1 MIKPWSI
8 TTTTR
13 SPYRLRDQLRILN
26 DNFVGLDW
34 TKEAQTNFQIS
45 LIQHRLYGYSEE
57 NGFSTQF
64 LNGLSDNH
72 KNIFTDFL
80 HTLTLEEAK
89 EIFESKNYKDPSMRG
104 RQSFNPFKKFGF
116 VCFQNKILKLTNFGE
131 YFLSDNYDLS
141 EIFFRSFMKWQLPNP
156 DNTGYKL
163 AEGYDIKP
171 FIGTLH
177 LIKAVNLKW
186 EQLGNDPVGL
196 SKKEFLLFVPTLIN
210 FENIDRR
217 AQKIID
223 LRLTLQG
230 RSKQDQREIFNSFQ
244 QSFAA
249 DFLGTDNSVK
259 IKKLLGN
266 LRDYGDNAVRYFR
279 LTKLLF
285 IRGNGYY
292 IDLESRR
299 SIEIDSLLDFD
310 NAQSKTFETK
320 EAYINYISDI
330 LQPQLPWETNEKYT
344 EITKKLIDDVKTY
357 EDSLQKENTIPEN
370 YREMQNDDLKDYIEK
385 LRGYRRSLQ
394 DEENHQKSQNTEQI
408 KSYIK
413 DLENIYNFEDR
424 PILLEKLS
432 TLGLNAL
439 NDAIKIQP
447 NYPVGDDNEPTFT
460 APANAPDIECF
471 YEGSN
476 AICEVTMLKG
486 RDQWYNEGQPV
497 MRHLRDFENKYS
509 DKTSYCLFIAPILH
523 RDTINTFWT
532 AVKYEYEGRKQRIVP
547 LSIEHFVSIL
557 KILVQ
562 IKTEN
567 RFLQHSEVFRLYDE
581 ILSSSNSFNDSNE
594 WQQNIPTTIS
604 LWQESLNL
612 SSIEV

>member
-1 MIKPWSI
+1 MKKPWSI

-13 SPYRLRDQLRILN
+13 SPYRLREQLRILN
-26 DNFVGLDW
+26 DNFVNLEW
-34 TKEAQTNFQIS
+34 TRENQINFQIS

-57 NGFSTQF
+57 NGFSAQF

-80 HTLTLEEAK
+80 HDLTFDEAK
-89 EIFESKNYKDPSMRG
+89 EIFESKNYRDPSMRG

-116 VCFQNKILKLTNFGE
+116 VYFQNRILKLTRFGE

-141 EIFFRSFMKWQLPNP
+141 ETFFRSFMKWQLPNP
-156 DNTGYKL
+156 DNTGYKIT
-163 AEGYDIKP
+163 EGYNIKP
-171 FIGTLH
+171 FVGTIH
-177 LIKAVNLKW
+177 LIRTVNLKW

-196 SKKEFLLFVPTLIN
+196 SKKEFILFVPTLIN
-210 FENIDRR
+210 FENIDNQ

-223 LRLTLQG
+223 LRLALKGKSRQEQKEVF
-230 RSKQDQREIFNSFQ
+230 SSFQ

-249 DFLGTDNSVK
+249 DFLETENSVK
-259 IKKLLGN
+259 IKKLIGN
-266 LRDYGDNAVRYFR
+266 LSDYGDNAVRYFR

-292 IDLESRR
+292 IDLEPRR
-299 SIEIDSLLDFD
+299 SIEIESLLDFD

-320 EAYINYISDI
+320 EEYIGYISDI
-330 LQPQLPWETNEKYT
+330 SQPQLPWETNEKYI
-344 EITKKLIDDVKTY
+344 EIAEKLVEEVKIY
-357 EDSLQKENTIPEN
+357 EDSLQKQNITPEDYEN
-370 YREMQNDDLKDYIEK
+370 MQGEDLKDYIK
-385 LRGYRRSLQ
+385 RLREYRRLLQ
-394 DEENHQKSQNTEQI
+394 DEENHQKSQNIEQV

-424 PILLEKLS
+424 PILLEKLAA
-432 TLGLNAL
+432 LGLNAL
-439 NDAIKIQP
+439 NDAIKIHP

-460 APANAPDIECF
+460 APANTPDIECF
-471 YEGSN
+471 YEESN

-509 DKTSYCLFIAPILH
+509 DKSSYCLFIAPGLH

-532 AVKYEYEGRKQRIVP
+532 AIKYEYEGRRQKIVP
-547 LSIEHFVSIL
+547 LSIDHFVSIL
-557 KILVQ
+557 KILIQ

-581 ILSSSNSFNDSNE
+581 ILTSSNSFNDANE
-594 WQQNIPTTIS
+594 WQQNISIAITS
-604 LWQESLNL
+604 WQESLNL
-612 SSIEV
+612 SSVEA